1 MAQLIDLIIGFLRK
15 PSAGFATAILFL
27 IASFILPVP
36 SWFAN
41 ILRALAGLVLGIVL
55 NHIWQSRVIENERRE
70 ERIKVIEEFTRLQR
84 LGLKAILPERDS
96 NEMEQK
102 TFDFLKRFKEF
113 RPQHQLIIIGLTTS
127 YLPINLVDQISG
139 FLIRNTNLKLLI
151 CVLDPNSPCAS
162 LRSQEVFKEEKTKTQ
177 DNIEKAINE
186 WKKLKEEFPN
196 RIILKK
202 SKAIP
207 YAEYEAKDI
216 DKKEGLIYYTPIGYK
231 AHTNNTPSFLFS
243 SNGVLYNFHKKIIQ
257 DILKDAEEI

>member
-1 MAQLIDLIIGFLRK
+1 M
-15 PSAGFATAILFL
+15 
-27 IASFILPVP
+27 
-36 SWFAN
+36 
-41 ILRALAGLVLGIVL
+41 
-55 NHIWQSRVIENERRE
+55 NHIWQSRVIENERHE
-70 ERIKVIEEFTRLQR
+70 ERIKVVEEFTGLQR

-96 NEMEQK
+96 SEMEQK

-113 RPQHQLIIIGLTTS
+113 QPRYQLIIIGLTTS
-127 YLPINLVDQISG
+127 YLPQNLVDQISG

-151 CVLDPNSPCAS
+151 CVLDPSSPCAS
-162 LRSQEVFKEEKTKTQ
+162 LRSQEVFKEKTKTQ

-196 RIILKK
+196 QIILKK

-243 SNGVLYNFHKKIIQ
+243 SQSVLYNFHKNIIK
-257 DILKDAEEI
+257 DILKDAEEV

>member
-15 PSAGFATAILFL
+15 PSTGFATAILFL
-27 IASFILPVP
+27 IASFLLPVP
-36 SWFAN
+36 SWFVD
-41 ILRALAGLVLGIVL
+41 ILRALTGLVLGIVL

-70 ERIKVIEEFTRLQR
+70 ERIKVIEEFTGLQR

-113 RPQHQLIIIGLTTS
+113 QPQQQLIIIGLTTS

-139 FLIRNTNLKLLI
+139 FLIKNTNLRLLI

-162 LRSQEVFKEEKTKTQ
+162 LRSQEVFKEKTKTQ
-177 DNIEKAINE
+177 NNIENAINE
-186 WKKLKEEFPN
+186 WKKLKKGFPN
-196 RIILKK
+196 QIILKK

-216 DKKEGLIYYTPIGYK
+216 DKREGSIYFTPIGYK
-231 AHTNNTPSFLFS
+231 AHTNKTPSFLFI
-243 SNGVLYNFHKKIIQ
+243 SNGILYNFHKNIIK
-257 DILKDAEEI
+257 DILKDAEEV